1 MAIYQY
7 TAEQFLPISIR
18 KAWDFFSSPKNL
30 SVITPPEM
38 DFKILTALDD
48 KEIYDGMLIDYTVKP
63 LLGVPMHWQTKIIN
77 VKPLEVF
84 ADTQLKGPYKLW
96 HHTHTFVEKDGGVL
110 MKDVVRYELPFGLLG
125 DWVHSLIV
133 RKKIAFIFAYRKQV
147 LEKLFV

>member
-38 DFKILTALDD
+38 DFKILTQLDD
-48 KEIYDGMLIDYTVKP
+48 KEIYNGMLIDYTVKP
-63 LLGVPMHWQTKIIN
+63 LFGIPMHWQTMIID

-96 HHTHTFVEKDGGVL
+96 HHTHTFIEKDGGVL
-110 MKDVVRYELPFGLLG
+110 MTDIVNYELPFGILG

-133 RKKIAFIFAYRKQV
+133 RKKIESIFAYRKQV
-147 LEKLFV
+147 LEKLFL

>member
-38 DFKILTALDD
+38 DFKILTQLDD
-48 KEIYDGMLIDYTVKP
+48 KEIYNGMLIDYTVKP
-63 LLGVPMHWQTKIIN
+63 LFGIPMHWQTMIID

-96 HHTHTFVEKDGGVL
+96 HHTHTFIEKDGGVL
-110 MKDVVRYELPFGLLG
+110 MTDVVNYELPFGILG

-133 RKKIAFIFAYRKQV
+133 RKKIESIFAYRKQV
-147 LEKLFV
+147 LEKLFL